1 MNKISKWALIL
12 MSLYLSIAACRV
24 SFISS
29 LHRISRVTSYRRII
43 QHRVIGETFWWPPP
57 HPILFVY
64 FAFEEFFFENWNFS
78 HTQHLP
84 CRVSMVFP
92 NLHIFCKLC
101 SISQTANLITRRILL
116 SVAVLCIS
124 LQSSTSKFKGTVYQI
139 CIFWNF
145 CFWF

>member
-29 LHRISRVTSYRRII
+29 WHRIRRVTSHKRII
-43 QHRVIGETFWWPPP
+43 KHRVIVETFLWPPP
-57 HPILFVY
+57 PIQFFSFFISFQQFY
-64 FAFEEFFFENWNFS
+64 FNIS
-78 HTQHLP
+78 RTQQVP

-116 SVAVLCIS
+116 SVAVLCKS
-124 LQSSTSKFKGTVYQI
+124 LQSSTGLLRI
-139 CIFWNF
+139 
-145 CFWF
+145 

>member
-1 MNKISKWALIL
+1 

-29 LHRISRVTSYRRII
+29 LHRISQVTSYRRII
-43 QHRVIGETFWWPPP
+43 QHRVIGETFWGPPP
-57 HPILFVY
+57 PIQLFS
-64 FAFEEFFFENWNFS
+64 FILHLNNFFLKIGISF
-78 HTQHLP
+78 TQHLP

-116 SVAVLCIS
+116 SVAVHFKS
-124 LQSSTSKFKGTVYQI
+124 LQSSTGLLRI
-139 CIFWNF
+139 
-145 CFWF
+145 